1 MENGASIALYIARMR
16 ESIVQTK
23 SYAFAL
29 LIIQVSR
36 SLHEA
41 HEYVL
46 SRQLLRAGTSVGA
59 NVEEA
64 NQAESRAD
72 FIHKISIALKE
83 ACETNYWLRLLR
95 DSSYIEQSQAAPL
108 LEACTELQKILTAI
122 LKTSRSKT

>member
-1 MENGASIALYIARMR
+1 MK

-46 SRQLLRAGTSVGA
+46 SRQLLRAGTSIGA
-59 NVEEA
+59 NIEEA
-64 NQAESRAD
+64 NQAESKAD
-72 FIHKISIALKE
+72 FIHKMSIALKE

-95 DSSYIEQSQAAPL
+95 DSSYIQQQQAASL
-108 LEACTELQKILTAI
+108 LEACIELQKILTAI
-122 LKTSRSKT
+122 LKTSRAKT

>member
-1 MENGASIALYIARMR
+1 MR

-95 DSSYIEQSQAAPL
+95 DS
-108 LEACTELQKILTAI
+108 
-122 LKTSRSKT
+122 